1 MVKIGIKK
9 VSQTLLSLKQV
20 STDAA
25 ADLQLLFNLLKEKCC
40 LLTTKRRGK
49 TSTYS
54 ESGLYQFCYFIKE
67 QNPLHGLS
75 KTAIYIL

>member
-1 MVKIGIKK
+1 MVKIGFKK
-9 VSQTLLSLKQV
+9 VSQILIPLKQV

-25 ADLQLLFNLLKEKCC
+25 TDLQLLLHLLKEKCC
-40 LLTTKRRGK
+40 LLNTKRRGK
-49 TSTYS
+49 TSTCS